1 MMESTR
7 TESIV
12 REPHVQRAAGA
23 GSQPGGSLELQH
35 LEAGYGESMI
45 LRDVSLTVKPGQ
57 VVCLMGRNGV
67 GKSTLMKTVM
77 GLIKPKRGTIAYG
90 GQNYTK
96 QPPDRRAKA
105 GIGYVPQGRDVFPQL
120 TVEEN
125 LLLGLEAADARLR
138 RAGIP
143 QHVFDKFPVLK
154 EMIRR
159 KGGDLSGGQQQ
170 QLSIARA
177 LVSEPKLLLLDE
189 PMEGIQPSI
198 VQDIERVIESI
209 KATRTM
215 SVLLIEQS
223 LSFATSIA
231 DYYYVLDKG
240 VIVAEGSSSELS
252 EDQVRRHL
260 AV

>member
-1 MMESTR
+1 ML
-7 TESIV
+7 SI
-12 REPHVQRAAGA
+12 RE
-23 GSQPGGSLELQH
+23 

-45 LRDVSLTVKPGQ
+45 LRNVNLQIEPGQ

-67 GKSTLMKTVM
+67 GKTTLMKTIM
-77 GLIKPKRGTIAYG
+77 GLIKPKRGTISYDGRDITAA
-90 GQNYTK
+90 T
-96 QPPDRRAKA
+96 PDRRAKG
-105 GIGYVPQGRDVFPQL
+105 GIGYVPQGRDIFPQL

-125 LLLGLEAADARLR
+125 LLLGLEASSIRKSS
-138 RAGIP
+138 IP
-143 QHVFDKFPVLK
+143 DTVYEMFPVLK

-177 LVSEPKLLLLDE
+177 LVAEPKLLLLDE

-198 VQDIERVIESI
+198 VMEIEHVIETI
-209 KATRTM
+209 KASKQM
-215 SVLLIEQS
+215 SVLLVEQS
-223 LSFATSIA
+223 LTFATSIA

-240 VIVAEGSSSELS
+240 TIVAEGSSSALS
-252 EDQVRRHL
+252 EDQVKKHL